1 MATNYDLNVNTK
13 QAQENLDKA
22 EKSVDEL
29 TMSVIEG
36 ERAVTNW
43 QKAMSKSTNV
53 IPEDSKKLN
62 DLKLS
67 LKQVREELKAAKL
80 DQKQANLEM
89 KKAKENTTELT
100 GSMKLL
106 DKATGGA
113 VTMAK
118 NQVTAFKGLIK
129 GAKGF
134 KIALASTGIGLF
146 VVAISSI
153 VQAFKSSEAGQEKWE
168 RGMAMIGAAVKVV
181 TDLLASL
188 GRNLIAAFESP
199 KEALSDFGGMLKT
212 MVMDKFNA
220 ILEGL
225 GLIGSALKK
234 AFTGDFKGA
243 MSDAGEGLLKLN
255 NELNPIMVTTN
266 LIVDGAKKLA
276 DATGKV
282 VDEIS
287 REVEIM
293 NQVTKMRQKAHHIER
308 ALITERAQA
317 NRDINELRLKAEQ
330 RDKYSAEER
339 IKLLKEAQ
347 SIEQEITDKEI
358 AAKKLKI
365 DAMKMEQALGD
376 TTKEQKD
383 ELAALEGELI
393 DLDTKRLRSQ
403 RLLQTQITTA
413 TNQALAE
420 KQKEIDTKKQME
432 LDYAAWQKDYELSLL
447 SEDEEATERKLMKI
461 DEEFQL
467 KMEQA
472 REHHANK
479 MMTDAE
485 LEEIEAELIKERDAV
500 KLDYMQSVA
509 DKEFNIQKKKNLK
522 KLNDEDRLE
531 RQKIKRKNRSL
542 NAIVQLA
549 GAESK
554 VGRMALIAK
563 NVLAAKEMIME
574 AKKTIAFSKSAV
586 ANSTTAVAEGTAKTA
601 KVGFPQNIPM
611 LLMYAVQA
619 VGIIGAIRKA
629 VKGAKKSTSGTGVG
643 GDIPEPAEPSV
654 PSVASVTETAQA
666 EAFQPSFNTL
676 GTTQGNQIAEAL
688 GTQPPVQAFV
698 VSQDVTTAQ
707 SLQNNIVSSASLG

>member
-266 LIVDGAKKLA
+266 LIVEGSKKLA

-287 REVEIM
+287 REVKIM
-293 NQVTKMRQKAHHIER
+293 AEVTKMRQKAHHIER

-347 SIEQEITDKEI
+347 AIEQDITDKEI
-358 AAKKLKI
+358 AAKQLKI

>member
-266 LIVDGAKKLA
+266 LIVEGSKKLA

-347 SIEQEITDKEI
+347 AIEQEITDKEI

>member
-89 KKAKENTTELT
+89 KKAEENTTELT

-266 LIVDGAKKLA
+266 LIVEGSKKLA

-287 REVEIM
+287 REVKIM
-293 NQVTKMRQKAHHIER
+293 AEVTKMRQKAHHIER

-347 SIEQEITDKEI
+347 AIEQEITDKEI

-666 EAFQPSFNTL
+666 QAFQPSFNTL

>member
-43 QKAMSKSTNV
+43 QKAMSKTTNV

-266 LIVDGAKKLA
+266 LIVEGSKKLA

-347 SIEQEITDKEI
+347 AIEQDITDKEI
-358 AAKKLKI
+358 AAKQLKI

-420 KQKEIDTKKQME
+420 KQAEIDAKKQME

-666 EAFQPSFNTL
+666 QAFQPSFNTL

>member
-266 LIVDGAKKLA
+266 LIVEGSKKLA

-420 KQKEIDTKKQME
+420 KQAEIDAKKQME

-666 EAFQPSFNTL
+666 QAFQPSFNTL

>member
-266 LIVDGAKKLA
+266 LIVEGSKKLA

-347 SIEQEITDKEI
+347 AIEQDITDKEI
-358 AAKKLKI
+358 AAKQLKI

-666 EAFQPSFNTL
+666 QAFQPSFNTL

>member
-485 LEEIEAELIKERDAV
+485 LQEIEAELIKERDAV

-666 EAFQPSFNTL
+666 QAFQPSFNTL

>member
-347 SIEQEITDKEI
+347 AIEQDITDKEI
-358 AAKKLKI
+358 AAKQLKI

>member
-243 MSDAGEGLLKLN
+243 MSDAGEGLKTLN

-347 SIEQEITDKEI
+347 AIEQDITDKEI
-358 AAKKLKI
+358 AAKQLKI

>member
-266 LIVDGAKKLA
+266 LIVEGSKKLA

-287 REVEIM
+287 REVKIM
-293 NQVTKMRQKAHHIER
+293 AEVTKMRQKAHHIER
-308 ALITERAQA
+308 DLITERAQA

-347 SIEQEITDKEI
+347 AIEQDITDKEI
-358 AAKKLKI
+358 AAKQLKI